1 MTQETPAKVFSLLG
15 VALTSMFFLFA
26 VSATN
31 ASFTQTEKTFPAIFN
46 PEVVVLSLDTAAN
59 NFSKFVETNLV
70 APGMQSYAIGQ
81 DNINFIIDEASPQIL
96 AYTGLS
102 QLAEVESSIS
112 SNLESQ
118 VLGISTQVV
127 ESEYYPYEG
136 SIDLFSLLLG
146 E

>member
-46 PEVVVLSLDTAAN
+46 PEVVVASIDVAAN
-59 NFSKFVETNLV
+59 NFSKFVQTNLV
-70 APGMQSYAIGQ
+70 APGVQSYAIGQ
-81 DNINFIIDEASPQIL
+81 ENINFIIDEASPQIL

-102 QLAEVESSIS
+102 QLAEVDYAIS
-112 SNLESQ
+112 NNLKSQ
-118 VLGISTQVV
+118 VAGISTQVV
-127 ESEYYPYEG
+127 ESEYYPFEADL
-136 SIDLFSLLLG
+136 DLFSLLLG